1 VTLVA
6 FEAMAVSTAMPVA
19 AQALGG
25 LREYS
30 LAFSLF
36 LTTSLLGVVA
46 AGGWNDARG
55 PREPLAAGLI
65 LFSGGLVVAGTAS
78 SFGALLVGRAVSGL
92 GGGLQVVTLYVVV
105 AAVYPQRLQ
114 PQVFGVISA
123 AWVLPSV
130 LGPPVAGFLATQVSW
145 RVVFLAVPP
154 IALLPLPVLW
164 ARTRALHDDE
174 PDGLD
179 DGPDDAPEAG
189 PGGPAAA
196 PSGPAR
202 PDAVVP
208 QPGAVSE
215 LGGLRRLAHGCGLA
229 LGAGLLQ
236 WGLQGGGGL
245 PAVPVVVAGLFLG
258 AASTPG
264 LLPRRTLRLARG
276 LASLVVC
283 RAMFTGTFF
292 GAETFVPLMLVT
304 ERGLSPA
311 MAGAALT
318 TGAVGWSVGSYLQGR
333 SSLPLS
339 RTQLLSVGGAVVGAC
354 TIGLVA
360 TPYPAVPV
368 WVLPLLWAFAG
379 TGMGLAMS
387 STSVLTLRLSV
398 PGEEGRNSA
407 ALQIGDALGSVLG
420 IGVAGA
426 IFAAMHTSDGD
437 GAGVFALL
445 WGVLGGVGIF
455 CALVG
460 RRVANA
466 PRAAVGV

>member
-1 VTLVA
+1 
-6 FEAMAVSTAMPVA
+6 MAVSTAMPVA

-25 LREYS
+25 LREYG

-55 PREPLAAGLI
+55 PREPLAVGLL

-78 SFGALLVGRAVSGL
+78 SFGVLLVGRAVSGL

-114 PQVFGVISA
+114 PQAFGVISA

-130 LGPPVAGFLATQVSW
+130 LGPPVAGFLATQLTW
-145 RVVFLAVPP
+145 RLVFLAVPP
-154 IALLPLPVLW
+154 LALLPLPVLW
-164 ARTRALHDDE
+164 ARTRTLHDDE
-174 PDGLD
+174 PDDEPD
-179 DGPDDAPEAG
+179 DGSDDAPDSAPQPGAG
-189 PGGPAAA
+189 PPGP
-196 PSGPAR
+196 GR

-245 PAVPVVVAGLFLG
+245 PAAPVVVAGLLLG

-304 ERGLSPA
+304 ERGLSPTL
-311 MAGAALT
+311 AGVALT
-318 TGAVGWSVGSYLQGR
+318 TGAVGWSVGSFIQGR

-354 TIGLVA
+354 TLALVS
-360 TPYPAVPV
+360 TPFAAVPV
-368 WVLPLLWAFAG
+368 WVLPLVWAFAG

-426 IFAAMHTSDGD
+426 IFAARHTTD
-437 GAGVFALL
+437 GADAAVFALL
-445 WGVLGGVGIF
+445 WAVLGGTGVF
-455 CALVG
+455 SALVA

-466 PRAAVGV
+466 ARTPVARRTTGRSS